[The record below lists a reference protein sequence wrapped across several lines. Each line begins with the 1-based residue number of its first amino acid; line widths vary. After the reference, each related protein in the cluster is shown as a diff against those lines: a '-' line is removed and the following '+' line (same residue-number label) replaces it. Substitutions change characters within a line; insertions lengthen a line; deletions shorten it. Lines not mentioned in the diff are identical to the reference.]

1 MSDYECLI
9 RLRYYSQ
16 IIDCNKKQTT
26 CYGEELCTYLAS
38 FNSKL
43 AIKNA
48 DNYEMYLETFRNM

>member
-1 MSDYECLI
+1 MGHPTMQENDTAKL
-9 RLRYYSQ
+9 
-16 IIDCNKKQTT
+16 TPT
-26 CYGEELCTYLAS
+26 YGEELCTYLAS

>member
-1 MSDYECLI
+1 MIGKTDDVE
-9 RLRYYSQ
+9 